1 MKLLS
6 FTFPIAFIEFFVNW
20 IEYPPE
26 NAFLKNPK
34 TISHFFFHIQ
44 EVCEVLNKCTTQENC
59 NANGRSMLKIVRSV
73 NREEWY
79 GALWE

>member
-1 MKLLS
+1 MHFSRIQKL
-6 FTFPIAFIEFFVNW
+6 FHI
-20 IEYPPE
+20 
-26 NAFLKNPK
+26 
-34 TISHFFFHIQ
+34 FFHIQ